1 MSLAASSTRRP
12 CALVI
17 GGTSGI
23 GAGMAQ
29 ALASR
34 QYDVVIAGRSPER
47 GQQVLDQ
54 LYQRSSSAASNN
66 TNKKDSGGGD
76 ARHEFLALNGF
87 DLKSMKEALLS
98 LKTTTNNNNEKQQP
112 RRPFDVVVLSQ
123 GMATLQGYTPTPA
136 DGLDEKLQLHY
147 FSRVYAC
154 LVLGQ
159 YQLLHPE
166 NCRVLT
172 VLSAGVH
179 RKYKEW
185 ESDFELKQH
194 YSMRNAAD
202 AAGFYTDAGFASLA
216 QRFSH
221 VTFAHAAPGFVATAW
236 GSEMPAVLR
245 HLVIRPM
252 QRLFGTTATECGETL
267 TKGLFNLPSR
277 GGFHLMDENGAVIDP
292 ANKGGFKHTESERER
307 IWEKTLALLPD
318 V

>member
-1 MSLAASSTRRP
+1 MSLAAAAASSSTRRRP

-29 ALASR
+29 ALAAR
-34 QYDVVIAGRSPER
+34 QYDVVIAGRSRER
-47 GQQVLDQ
+47 GQQVLEHLD
-54 LYQRSSSAASNN
+54 R
-66 TNKKDSGGGD
+66 GGTD
-76 ARHEFLALNGF
+76 HNAARHEFVALDGF
-87 DLKSMKEALLS
+87 DLQSMKQTLLS
-98 LKTTTNNNNEKQQP
+98 LKNTNNNDAKQPP
-112 RRPFDVVVLSQ
+112 RGPFDVVVLSQ

-159 YQLLHPE
+159 YQLLQPQ
-166 NCRVLT
+166 NCRILT

-179 RKYKEW
+179 KKYKAW
-185 ESDFELKQH
+185 ESDFELQQN

-216 QRFSH
+216 HQFPG
-221 VTFAHAAPGFVATAW
+221 VTFGHAAPGFVATGW
-236 GSEMPAVLR
+236 GREMPAVLR
-245 HLVIRPM
+245 SFVIRPM
-252 QRLFGTTATECGETL
+252 QRLFGKTVTECGETL
-267 TKGLFNLPSR
+267 TAGLLQLPGT
-277 GGFHLMDENGAVIDP
+277 GGYYLMDEHGAVMD
-292 ANKGGFKHTESERER
+292 ASGKGGFKHTETERER